1 MKMSL
6 EKEIV
11 KIIKESKTI
20 AVVGASRNH
29 EKAAHVIPKYLK
41 DQGYKIIPVN
51 PSADKIFGEKVYRS
65 LAEIPIPI
73 DIVDVF
79 RSSEETPKV
88 VESAV
93 KIKPKLIWLQL
104 GISNDEAKKIAE
116 EHNIKF
122 VMNKCL
128 KVEHMKITGKI

>member
-20 AVVGASRNH
+20 AVVGASRNP
-29 EKAAHVIPKYLK
+29 EKAAHAIPKYLK